1 MNFRTLMF
9 VLSFGACGWQWYTVI
24 AQETLRPAS
33 GAAAPDVAPAV
44 ENEKPPREATPKELR
59 DGELAISG
67 RYARFERMLSQMADV
82 LGRQD
87 PERADLLRR
96 AIGKGREDQVKE
108 NIESVVELLTKGE
121 LGTATDKQ
129 SEVVASLEVLLKLLQ
144 SEDRRSSVE
153 RERERLN
160 GLLKDVRS
168 VLAEQKSAR
177 AATQN
182 AEAPSNAAP
191 GQQRALKETEKM
203 LESMKEHDDQESKT
217 GQKADAEDGESS
229 EGESSEGDSSEPGSS
244 EPGSEEKQKSAE
256 DGKSQDGKKG
266 DPGEKTKEEL
276 KGKKSEG
283 KKSEG
288 GEPKDQ
294 SGEGS
299 DSKSEKGKSEK
310 GKSEKGKS
318 EKGKAE
324 AKNGDKSQSQGEQS
338 SGKSQSGK
346 KKSGQKSDG
355 KESKQTP
362 GREQLEK
369 AQEQM
374 EEALEKLKDQDR
386 KEALES
392 EDKAIEELHEAAAK
406 LEEMLK
412 QLREE
417 EKEMLLASLE
427 ARFQRMLA
435 AETQIHE
442 ETVSL
447 AATPQKDWLD
457 QYYGRCRVLSQQQTE
472 LTVECAQTVN
482 LLREDGTSVSI
493 LLAVEDIE
501 ADMDSVSGWL
511 QESRVGELTQSV
523 QSDIMESLKQLIET
537 TQKEMQEMK
546 EEQQQQKQQQQ
557 QSEKKDGLVE
567 LMAEIR
573 MLRNLQ
579 LQVNRRTKQVN
590 GLLQTAPADDVPSIR
605 KQVHDLSVRQ
615 RRLTESAK
623 ELAKQAQ

>member
-1 MNFRTLMF
+1 MNVRSLIL
-9 VLSFGACGWQWYTVI
+9 VLSFTGCLWMWYSVL
-24 AQETLRPAS
+24 AQEATRLPVVSEKQPA
-33 GAAAPDVAPAV
+33 A
-44 ENEKPPREATPKELR
+44 NEATPKDLR

-67 RYARFERMLSQMADV
+67 RYSRFERMLSQMADI

-108 NIESVVELLTKGE
+108 DIEKVVELLNKGE
-121 LGTATDKQ
+121 LGTATEKQ
-129 SEVVASLEVLLKLLQ
+129 SEVVASLQVLLKLLQ

-160 GLLKDVRS
+160 ELLKDVRN

-182 AEAPSNAAP
+182 SEAPSNAAP
-191 GQQRALKETEKM
+191 GQQKAISETNKM
-203 LESMKEHDDQESKT
+203 LDAMKEHDDEQAKTDQKQDGKEDSEDSKGDKELNDGASKEETDGEKSKGNSKDRESKEGKSAE
-217 GQKADAEDGESS
+217 GQKDSPNDKQKSTESNDGES
-229 EGESSEGDSSEPGSS
+229 
-244 EPGSEEKQKSAE
+244 K
-256 DGKSQDGKKG
+256 DGKSKSGNLKDGK
-266 DPGEKTKEEL
+266 

-283 KKSEG
+283 
-288 GEPKDQ
+288 Q
-294 SGEGS
+294 SNSGQ
-299 DSKSEKGKSEK
+299 K
-310 GKSEKGKS
+310 
-318 EKGKAE
+318 
-324 AKNGDKSQSQGEQS
+324 S
-338 SGKSQSGK
+338 SGQ
-346 KKSGQKSDG
+346 KKSGQQSDK

-369 AQEQM
+369 AREEMEQ
-374 EEALEKLKDQDR
+374 ALEELKVQERERALQNEDQ
-386 KEALES
+386 
-392 EDKAIEELHEAAAK
+392 AIEELHEAAAE

-427 ARFQRMLA
+427 ARFQRMLI

-442 ETVSL
+442 GTVSL

-457 QYYGRCRVLSQQQTE
+457 QYYGRCRELAQQQSE
-472 LTVECAQTVN
+472 LTTECAQTVN

-501 ADMDSVSGWL
+501 ADMSSVSSWL
-511 QESRVGELTQSV
+511 QESKVSELTQSV
-523 QSDIMESLKQLIET
+523 QTDIIESLKQLIET

-546 EEQQQQKQQQQ
+546 EQQQHQEQQQNSEQKP
-557 QSEKKDGLVE
+557 GLVE

-579 LQVNRRTKQVN
+579 LQVNRRTKQVDA
-590 GLLQTAPADDVPSIR
+590 LLQSAPTDDLPALK
-605 KQVHDLSVRQ
+605 KQVHDLSIRQ
-615 RRLTESAK
+615 RRLIEAAK
-623 ELAKQAQ
+623 ELATQKQ